1 MPPLPGMGRA
11 LRAESDLGPALMSVT
26 VPRSLSL
33 CESTHPRQ
41 GSGRAASLAPRSSL
55 HEHDGSTPTGPQAL
69 GMLDEPPAPFW
80 LVNTFA
86 IWVDSHCCFLSPLL
100 KGCIPRNYNP
110 EDDLPRDFD
119 QHRATYYADLNLPLS
134 ADEFIASLKAQL
146 TTALASFER
155 FMAKKPSDVAI
166 GTKRGKGW
174 ITLSPL
180 PKQPEPKH
188 LPRLK
193 TEILRRWGVLGLLD
207 MLKESAMLTGC
218 LDCFQSTGSREA
230 IDPELLHKRLLLCMY
245 GMGTNMGLKRM
256 AGVDPNITAEDLRYT
271 RRRYL
276 HKEHMRAAIAQVV
289 NALLR
294 ARLES
299 IWGAATSTCASDS
312 KRFYAVDQNLLTQ
325 WHARYRAPGV
335 LVYWHV
341 ERRSVCIYSQL
352 KSCTSSVKILYFF
365 RSGSDAGGSAAPLYR
380 HDHQAPD
387 DRFAWTK

>member
-1 MPPLPGMGRA
+1 
-11 LRAESDLGPALMSVT
+11 
-26 VPRSLSL
+26 
-33 CESTHPRQ
+33 
-41 GSGRAASLAPRSSL
+41 
-55 HEHDGSTPTGPQAL
+55 
-69 GMLDEPPAPFW
+69 
-80 LVNTFA
+80 
-86 IWVDSHCCFLSPLL
+86 
-100 KGCIPRNYNP
+100 
-110 EDDLPRDFD
+110 
-119 QHRATYYADLNLPLS
+119 
-134 ADEFIASLKAQL
+134 
-146 TTALASFER
+146 
-155 FMAKKPSDVAI
+155 MAKRPSDVAI

-276 HKEHMRAAIAQVV
+276 HKEHMRAAIAQMV

-299 IWGAATSTCASDS
+299 TWGAAPATCASDS
-312 KRFYAVDQNLLTQ
+312 KKFHAVHQTLLPPC
-325 WHARYRAPGV
+325 HPPSPRPAS
-335 LVYWHV
+335 LV
-341 ERRSVCIYSQL
+341 
-352 KSCTSSVKILYFF
+352 
-365 RSGSDAGGSAAPLYR
+365 
-380 HDHQAPD
+380 
-387 DRFAWTK
+387 